1 MVVSWQAALRVRQF
15 QAYHSARPFVPCARV
30 CPQPTTQ
37 TQLYQSFLY
46 LANFEIQISLLT
58 TLFLLL
64 QIMRTFGAFASMAVV
79 GLLVGLAVLRKVADF
94 GSKSPV
100 ARLVARREA
109 VGGEQE
115 DSDAYLNQWFLT
127 KEEIF
132 TSLGGVHRANMPAF
146 SRGNKV
152 AMLLDG
158 SEVLGTMYSEVSS
171 TKSEDKALGSFWS
184 FGGEF
189 LGLKAVG

>member
-1 MVVSWQAALRVRQF
+1 
-15 QAYHSARPFVPCARV
+15 
-30 CPQPTTQ
+30 
-37 TQLYQSFLY
+37 
-46 LANFEIQISLLT
+46 
-58 TLFLLL
+58 
-64 QIMRTFGAFASMAVV
+64 MRTFGAFASMAVV

-189 LGLKAVG
+189 LVLKAVG